1 MSVDVLHRRLAMR
14 WKRTSRTS
22 HNNLAY
28 STMWTFKSSVI
39 WAFVA
44 RLAVIGLTYAQ
55 PFLIMGLTNYV
66 QVFNCLYQ
74 HHNFR
79 LITKIRGAI
88 VSSIFEKTLN
98 LKFDEYSDT
107 AALTL
112 MSNDVDNIA
121 FGVQNMHEVWAS
133 PIETGIALFLLQ
145 RQVAWAA
152 VIPAFVTVIAFVST
166 HFLSKSTPG
175 RQKS

>member
-1 MSVDVLHRRLAMR
+1 
-14 WKRTSRTS
+14 
-22 HNNLAY
+22 
-28 STMWTFKSSVI
+28 
-39 WAFVA
+39 
-44 RLAVIGLTYAQ
+44 
-55 PFLIMGLTNYV
+55 
-66 QVFNCLYQ
+66 
-74 HHNFR
+74 
-79 LITKIRGAI
+79 
-88 VSSIFEKTLN
+88 
-98 LKFDEYSDT
+98 
-107 AALTL
+107 

-175 RQKS
+175 RQKSWMQAVRQRVAFASTYLNASATIKMLGLQDSLSLILQQSRINELSQQKRFRHMMVKMNLLGKPV

>member
-1 MSVDVLHRRLAMR
+1 M
-14 WKRTSRTS
+14 
-22 HNNLAY
+22 
-28 STMWTFKSSVI
+28 
-39 WAFVA
+39 
-44 RLAVIGLTYAQ
+44 
-55 PFLIMGLTNYV
+55 